1 MSKSSS
7 TASRRRSA
15 EKRAFTAILGLTAR
29 AARTPGL
36 STTVPPVMRVLA
48 ALTRWVR
55 GVPPTDGIEAVAQA
69 WRRYMPSPRAVP
81 LVRVEAETAYLQIR
95 MPCPLRGSG
104 EVAACH
110 RLMAYDRALMAAHG
124 ARFVVL
130 RSQAEPGVE
139 VCEVAI
145 RAAARPHEDL
155 VPAHALVR
163 PLRAPARS
171 PASSSPPTAPR

>member
-1 MSKSSS
+1 MS
-7 TASRRRSA
+7 TRRSA
-15 EKRAFTAILGLTAR
+15 EKRAFITILGLTAR

-36 STTVPPVMRVLA
+36 STTVPPVMRALA
-48 ALTRWVR
+48 ALTRRVR
-55 GVPPTDGIEAVAQA
+55 GMPAADGVEAVAQA

-81 LVRVEAETAYLQIR
+81 LVRVEDDTAYLEIR

-104 EVAACH
+104 DVAACH
-110 RLMAYDRALMAAHG
+110 RLMAYDRALMDAHG

-145 RAAARPHEDL
+145 REAARPHDDL

-163 PLRAPARS
+163 PPRGPARS